1 LDFQGDRDA
10 TPETLYS
17 VADRY
22 RDAGKL
28 QHTAYVLKMHLGW
41 ASTHGGQKLGE
52 LFGEMAFIK
61 KAPRMASA
69 ITITDAKI
77 IRIQPEQLVSAV
89 AVGVLQKIFEN
100 MARRIWFA
108 YQPLAIFRIDAPQM
122 RMYAYLYNLMR
133 NQNLRTQDKEA
144 EDHSYRFEI
153 NYAQLESLSGILQ
166 LKGSSEGEFLANEN
180 LLFEDDAITV
190 PSRKTLADQIS
201 VYRARTGQIIAETK

>member
-1 LDFQGDRDA
+1 
-10 TPETLYS
+10 
-17 VADRY
+17 
-22 RDAGKL
+22 
-28 QHTAYVLKMHLGW
+28 
-41 ASTHGGQKLGE
+41 
-52 LFGEMAFIK
+52 
-61 KAPRMASA
+61 MASA

-77 IRIQPEQLVSAV
+77 IRIQPEQLVSAL

-144 EDHSYRFEI
+144 DDGSYHFEI
-153 NYAQLESLSGILQ
+153 NYAQLKLLSGILQ
-166 LKGSSEGEFLANEN
+166 LKSSSEAEFLANEN
-180 LLFEDDAITV
+180 LLFEDNAIIV
-190 PSRKTLADQIS
+190 PSRKKLADQIS